1 MKVKLEG
8 AFDRVLGGFYC
19 VRGYASLKNLAAVS
33 APNPAFQRNL
43 IETHTGEI
51 DQFLSDQEYLF
62 FPEVILACP
71 LRYDFSKKGKHPSG
85 TDPMRLIQG
94 MEAFSSNENGLRV
107 TFRKSKSRDG
117 ISHATLILD
126 SDVAKEMLL
135 SRIDGNHRISAYDL
149 KSSVYG
155 DYQTPFCVIF
165 FPSDNHK
172 PERVIFNNI
181 NFKQIPLRPEHSLKV
196 ILETFSDE
204 ELQKDRF
211 GWPYW
216 YTKELLSCVSSGFF
230 TNVPFLKSSVPTLHE
245 DCRTVLFELCKF
257 LKDKGLLPSDASGL
271 TAIKKALQTAD
282 AHLQDRAVSKGLLI
296 ASVFMFLN
304 DPNRIHDFLKWVKD
318 NTLDTINEISPQSL
332 IDIFEKIFERRKK
345 QIFISMPFGKDDT
358 EDHYKHIVNAVNE
371 INKEH
376 SLAIVIKAVR
386 VDKTDN
392 PTTFEITDE
401 ILEFINDSGLLIADL
416 SYANPNVYHEVGYAM
431 GLAKERGLENNVILI
446 LREGLPDN
454 ASKVTFNLQGFSQLR
469 FKQTSQL
476 QDEIKRRIESF
487 YGLSGKEERKSA

>member
-1 MKVKLEG
+1 MKITLDG
-8 AFDRVLGGFYC
+8 IYDTVLSGFQC
-19 VRGYASLKNLAAVS
+19 MRGYASLKDLASLS

-43 IETHTGEI
+43 IDTHSDEI
-51 DQFLSDQEYLF
+51 ERFMNDGQYLF

-71 LRYDFSKKGKHPSG
+71 LRYEFDSNSDSG
-85 TDPMRLIQG
+85 TNPMRLVQDRK
-94 MEAFSSNENGLRV
+94 AFKSNVNGLQIR
-107 TFRKSKSRDG
+107 FSELKSLHKVALS
-117 ISHATLILD
+117 LD
-126 SDVAKEMLL
+126 DSLEENMKL
-135 SRIDGNHRISAYDL
+135 SRVDGNHRLCSYDINPDT
-149 KSSVYG
+149 YG
-155 DYQTPFCVIF
+155 KMQVPFCIIF
-165 FPSDNHK
+165 LPSDDDRVEK
-172 PERVIFNNI
+172 VIFNNI

-196 ILETFSDE
+196 ILETFSDK
-204 ELQKDRF
+204 ELQEDRF

-216 YTKELLSCVSSGFF
+216 YTKELVNCVSSGFF
-230 TNVPFLKSSVPTLHE
+230 SNVPFLNSHASILHD

-257 LKDKGLLPSDASGL
+257 LNEKGLLPSDSSVLGS
-271 TAIKKALQTAD
+271 IKEALKVAD
-282 AHLQDRAVSKGLLI
+282 VNLKERPVSKGLLI

-304 DPNRIHDFLKWVKD
+304 NSNRASDFLKWVKD

-376 SLAIVIKAVR
+376 SLSIVIKAVR

-454 ASKVTFNLQGFSQLR
+454 SSKVTFNLQGFSQLR
-469 FKQTSQL
+469 FTQTSQL
-476 QDEIKRRIESF
+476 QDEIKRRIENF
-487 YGLSGKEERKSA
+487 YGLSRKEERKSA